1 MSAIFEAIRDNN
13 TALVINLLENDK
25 TLLNTQDERGST
37 PLLLA
42 SYYGFNDIELDFITN
57 YDIKF
62 RIKDGSDD
70 EE

>member
-42 SYYGFNDIELDFITN
+42 S
-57 YDIKF
+57 
-62 RIKDGSDD
+62 
-70 EE
+70 